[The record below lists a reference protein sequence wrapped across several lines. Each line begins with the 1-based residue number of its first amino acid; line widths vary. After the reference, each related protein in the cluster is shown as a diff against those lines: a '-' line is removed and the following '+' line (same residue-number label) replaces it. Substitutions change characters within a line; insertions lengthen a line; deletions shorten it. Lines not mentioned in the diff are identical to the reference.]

1 MEWSRAMKLS
11 VSSTRYKA
19 SATALHRLGF
29 WLRRGAT
36 LLNGRQGLVG
46 IVGTP
51 RNDVFQASAGVVDQQ
66 QVNAL
71 PLQAVVVVEP
81 VRIDQR
87 HIALTVFGDDLFGT
101 SFDLVGQLRKD
112 RK

>member
-46 IVGTP
+46 IVGIARNEVFPTP
-51 RNDVFQASAGVVDQQ
+51 GGVADIDRAALGHRLERGCVSLVLIKDNPRRMGELFWGESQDECRCGPACND
-66 QVNAL
+66 
-71 PLQAVVVVEP
+71 
-81 VRIDQR
+81 
-87 HIALTVFGDDLFGT
+87 
-101 SFDLVGQLRKD
+101 
-112 RK
+112 